1 MQRPSKSQAA
11 FSKKGVKV
19 LKVALSLLPFSCH
32 SSTVK
37 IWQPTSTTSPPQPW
51 TPCHLQLNPSIRG
64 PLHEAKVH
72 SCSHHHHHQCLCS
85 RWGGVLLQTGSSHS
99 VWLRP
104 MVIYFLLGSKLQSLF
119 SVHNTLIF
127 SSLYLISLSWLK
139 YIQNV
144 AIGNKYISQILYYF
158 AVAVLYLNISIY
170 CCFILLL
177 TFSGQTFNFLL
188 HYLYLKTLVSI
199 VTLQITFLE
208 SNKSFN

>member
-1 MQRPSKSQAA
+1 MKRRSIPA
-11 FSKKGVKV
+11 VII
-19 LKVALSLLPFSCH
+19 
-32 SSTVK
+32 T
-37 IWQPTSTTSPPQPW
+37 TTSVCAPGGSFRLEAPI
-51 TPCHLQLNPSIRG
+51 PSDCVLWWSTSCWG
-64 PLHEAKVH
+64 LSSKVCFLFTIKCIY
-72 SCSHHHHHQCLCS
+72 SEFSY
-85 RWGGVLLQTGSSHS
+85 LL
-99 VWLRP
+99 LA
-104 MVIYFLLGSKLQSLF
+104 
-119 SVHNTLIF
+119 
-127 SSLYLISLSWLK
+127 SLYFISLSWLK

-199 VTLQITFLE
+199 VTLQIAFLQ